1 MRRSLYCAGAL
12 ALSAG
17 VLQGQASA
25 RARSRSDD
33 SPTRVYTFDSGRFDD
48 RDRAAIGI
56 TTSSGGM
63 RDTLGLLVQSVT
75 ASGPA
80 DKAGIEEGNRIISI
94 NGVSLKL
101 SAADA
106 GEGDMDGI
114 ANRRLIREL
123 EKVKAGDEVEL
134 RVWAGGQTKNVK
146 VKTVAVEDLPSRTR
160 AVRRELED
168 RPVIGLSLSATG
180 SRRDTLGMLVVRV
193 TTDGPA
199 EKAGIVEG
207 DRVSAING
215 VSLRVAAEDA
225 GDGYMSSARMNRYR
239 RELGK
244 VSLGEDVELRVLSGG
259 QSKTVKVKPV
269 RAGDL
274 PRDRNGVM
282 IIGDGSIGIGDVFPG
297 LPSISIPSIPPIA
310 PGGRGRVFEF
320 DGNIRDG
327 INMRLD
333 PEARFQIERSTE
345 EATRRARE
353 ATRDLMQRLQRLQI
367 NADGRADDDAA
378 EAVVAPP
385 PPPRPR
391 TGSRIASSEA
401 RGGAAGG
408 GYAYTTTPS
417 GGYVTASSGSYAPEA
432 ITVASPGNAVYAVPA
447 VSTGSSVAVWDGDEA
462 TFMLN
467 GLRLARVNRD
477 LAENLGR
484 GSERGFLILDAS
496 ARWSGLRAG
505 DVLIEVDGRP
515 VRDGTSARIS
525 LGAGNDHT
533 AQIIR
538 DGQKRT
544 VSLDVH

>member
-1 MRRSLYCAGAL
+1 MRRSLYCVGAL

-17 VLQGQASA
+17 VLQGQTSA

-33 SPTRVYTFDSGRFDD
+33 SPTRVYTFENGRFDD

-75 ASGPA
+75 ATGPA

-123 EKVKAGDEVEL
+123 EKVKAGDEVDL

-259 QSKTVKVKPV
+259 QSKTVKMKPV

-297 LPSISIPSIPPIA
+297 LPSISIPRIA
-310 PGGRGRVFEF
+310 PMGPGGGRIFEF
-320 DGNIRDG
+320 DGGNIHDG
-327 INMRLD
+327 FNMRLD
-333 PEARFQIERSTE
+333 PEARIQIERSTE

-367 NADGRADDDAA
+367 NVDGRADDDAA
-378 EAVVAPP
+378 EAVIAPP
-385 PPPRPR
+385 PPARPR

-401 RGGAAGG
+401 RGAGG
-408 GYAYTTTPS
+408 AYGYTTTPA
-417 GGYVTASSGSYAPEA
+417 GGYVTTSGGPYAPEA
-432 ITVASPGNAVYAVPA
+432 ITVASPGNAVYAVPT
-447 VSTGSSVAVWDGDEA
+447 VSTGNSVAVWDGDEA

-467 GLRLARVNRD
+467 GLRLARINSD

-505 DVLIEVDGRP
+505 DVLLAVDGSP

-525 LGAGNDHT
+525 LGAGDDHT

-544 VSLDVH
+544 VSLDVR

>member
-17 VLQGQASA
+17 VLQGQGSV

-33 SPTRVYTFDSGRFDD
+33 SPTRVYTYDNGRYDD

-80 DKAGIEEGNRIISI
+80 DKAGIEEGNRIVSI

-123 EKVKAGDEVEL
+123 EKAKAGDEVEL

-146 VKTVAVEDLPSRTR
+146 VKTVAVEDLPSRAR
-160 AVRRELED
+160 AVRRELDD

-297 LPSISIPSIPPIA
+297 LPSISIPSVA
-310 PGGRGRVFEF
+310 PLAPGRGRVFEF
-320 DGNIRDG
+320 DGNIHDG

-333 PEARFQIERSTE
+333 PEARMQIERSAE

-378 EAVVAPP
+378 EAVTAPP
-385 PPPRPR
+385 PPARPR
-391 TGSRIASSEA
+391 SGSRIASSEG
-401 RGGAAGG
+401 RGGATGG
-408 GYAYTTTPS
+408 GYAYTTAPN
-417 GGYVTASSGSYAPEA
+417 GGYATGSGESYAPEA

-447 VSTGSSVAVWDGDEA
+447 VSTGGSVAVWNGDDA
-462 TFMLN
+462 TYMLN
-467 GLRLARVNRD
+467 GLRLARVNSD

-484 GSERGFLILDAS
+484 GSEQGFLILDAS

-525 LGAGNDHT
+525 LGAGDDHT

-538 DGQKRT
+538 EGQKRT
-544 VSLDVH
+544 VSLDVR

>member
-1 MRRSLYCAGAL
+1 MRRSLYCVGAL

-17 VLQGQASA
+17 VLQGQSAS
-25 RARSRSDD
+25 ARSRSDD
-33 SPTRVYTFDSGRFDD
+33 SRTRVYTFDNGRYDD

-75 ASGPA
+75 ATGPA

-123 EKVKAGDEVEL
+123 EKVKAGDEVDL
-134 RVWAGGQTKNVK
+134 RVWAGGQTKSVK
-146 VKTVAVEDLPSRTR
+146 VKTVAVEDLPSRAR
-160 AVRRELED
+160 AVRRELDD

-244 VSLGEDVELRVLSGG
+244 VSIGQDVELRVLSGG

-297 LPSISIPSIPPIA
+297 LPSISIPRIAPMA
-310 PGGRGRVFEF
+310 PGGGRVFEF
-320 DGNIRDG
+320 DGDMHDG
-327 INMRLD
+327 IRMRLD
-333 PEARFQIERSTE
+333 PEARMQIERSTE

-367 NADGRADDDAA
+367 NVDGRADDDAA
-378 EAVVAPP
+378 EAVTAPP
-385 PPPRPR
+385 PPARPR
-391 TGSRIASSEA
+391 AGSRITSSGA
-401 RGGAAGG
+401 RAGAAGD

-417 GGYVTASSGSYAPEA
+417 GGYVTASGGSYPPEA

-447 VSTGSSVAVWDGDEA
+447 VSTGSAVAVWDGDEA
-462 TFMLN
+462 TFTLN
-467 GLRLARVNRD
+467 GLRLARVNSD

-484 GSERGFLILDAS
+484 GSERGFLILDTS

-505 DVLIEVDGRP
+505 DVLIAVDGRP

-525 LGAGNDHT
+525 LGAGDDHT

-538 DGQKRT
+538 EGQKRT
-544 VSLDVH
+544 VSLDVR